1 MTWKSRYYE
10 EAVQARAEEIAAAKA
25 TLAAKH
31 RARLGL
37 VPVPA
42 AGLPAAY
49 DREVPAPRR

>member
-31 RARLGL
+31 NARLGL
-37 VPVPA
+37 VSVPA
-42 AGLPAAY
+42 TGVPATHG
-49 DREVPAPRR
+49 REVPAPGR